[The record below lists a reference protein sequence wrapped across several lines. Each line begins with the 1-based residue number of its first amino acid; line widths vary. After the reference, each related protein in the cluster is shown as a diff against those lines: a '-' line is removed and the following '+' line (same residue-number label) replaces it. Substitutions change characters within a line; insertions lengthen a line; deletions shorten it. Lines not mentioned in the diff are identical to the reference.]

1 MPGDLSIAVFSVPVT
16 DQHRARDFYRDKLG
30 FVIVT
35 EHPGVMGPGRDWI
48 QMAARGGGSAIT
60 LVNWFDTMP
69 AGSLRG
75 LVVETD
81 DIEAEHRRLRD
92 VGVTI
97 DDIQN
102 EPWGRFATFRDSEGN
117 GLVLMTPMGEQSP

>member
-1 MPGDLSIAVFSVPVT
+1 MESDLRIAVVSIPVQ
-16 DQHRARDFYRDKLG
+16 DQRRARDFYRDKLG
-30 FVIVT
+30 FTVLA

-48 QMAARGGGSAIT
+48 MLGAPGGGSTIT

-75 LVVETD
+75 LVIHTK
-81 DIEAEHRRLRD
+81 DIDAEHRRLTEAGL
-92 VGVTI
+92 VI
-97 DDIQN
+97 DEIKT

-117 GLVLMTPMGEQSP
+117 GLVLMSG

>member
-1 MPGDLSIAVFSVPVT
+1 MESDLRIAVVSIPVQ
-16 DQHRARDFYRDKLG
+16 DQRRARDFYRDKLG
-30 FVIVT
+30 FTVLA

-48 QMAARGGGSAIT
+48 MLGAPGGGSTIT

-75 LVVETD
+75 LVIHTK
-81 DIEAEHRRLRD
+81 DIDAEHRRLTEAGLVLD
-92 VGVTI
+92 EIKT
-97 DDIQN
+97 

-117 GLVLMTPMGEQSP
+117 GLVLMSG

>member
-1 MPGDLSIAVFSVPVT
+1 MESDLRIAVVSVPVQ
-16 DQHRARDFYRDKLG
+16 DQARARDFYRDLLG
-30 FVIVT
+30 FTVLA

-48 QMAARGGGSAIT
+48 MLGAPGGGSTIT

-75 LVVETD
+75 LVIHTK
-81 DIEAEHRRLRD
+81 DIDAEHRRLTEAGLVLD
-92 VGVTI
+92 EIKT
-97 DDIQN
+97 

-117 GLVLMTPMGEQSP
+117 GLVLMSG

>member
-1 MPGDLSIAVFSVPVT
+1 MPSDLSIAVFSVPVT
-16 DQHRARDFYRDKLG
+16 DQRRARDFYRDKLG

-81 DIEAEHRRLRD
+81 DIEAEHRRLRES
-92 VGVTI
+92 GVTI
-97 DDIQN
+97 DEIQN

-117 GLVLMTPMGEQSP
+117 GLVLMTPMGE